1 MEYVRILRRRW
12 LVVAVAVLVGA
23 VAGYLT
29 APGTG
34 TEAPRFAATHTLL
47 DDAGGFNLEQ
57 GINLEQAALL
67 VTTGDVPVEAAER
80 LDPEIDVDVRGEADY
95 ETSSLTVTAEADDP
109 ADAVAAANV
118 YAEELLEALSE
129 GGQLSYTE
137 QLAQAQVVVDET
149 QPVFDDLRSQLV
161 TVADDDPQRPVV
173 EAAFVDASDRLREA
187 NAAVD
192 ALELDGPRDGPL
204 RTLEAA
210 TEGRVVTP
218 EGVRAPE
225 SKAARALLFAVF
237 GLLLGIGAAFATERL
252 DTRVRGRADAERAFG
267 VPVIGEIPP
276 MPTSRRNRDVLVA
289 VARPAAPAVEAFRAL
304 RTVLLFAAD
313 HGPDGAAPESET
325 PPGRVVIVTSAAAGE
340 GKTTTAANLAA
351 VLAEVGNRVLV
362 VSADFRRPRIHA
374 LLGRDLEP
382 GMVDVFASA
391 GRLSLDGL
399 ELATSIPGIWLLA
412 SGAPTANPAPYLR
425 EAAALVDAARDLF
438 DFIVVDTAPLL
449 VANDASELTAAADA
463 VLVIARADHTHRSAA
478 SHAIQL
484 LQRIEAPVLG
494 VVVVGANDTPT
505 AYSYYRYRYYG
516 ETERPWWRP
525 KPRRRPARG
534 HDARHDGPGA
544 EPAGR
549 DTDGTAADRGAD
561 KPAPAAVTGNGSGA
575 GDAKT
580 GSTTATGD
588 AVAATRDPGA

>member
-47 DDAGGFNLEQ
+47 NDAGGV
-57 GINLEQAALL
+57 NLEQAALL

-80 LDPEIDVDVRGEADY
+80 LDPELDVDVGASADI
-95 ETSSLTVTAEADDP
+95 ETSSLAVTAVADNPD
-109 ADAVAAANV
+109 DAVAAANV
-118 YAEELLEALSE
+118 YAEELLEALTE
-129 GGQLSYTE
+129 GGQQAYDE
-137 QLAQAQVVVDET
+137 QLAQAQAIVDET
-149 QPVFDDLRSQLV
+149 QPQLDDLRAQLAAI
-161 TVADDDPQRPVV
+161 ADDDPQLSVID
-173 EAAFVDASDRLREA
+173 AAFADANSRLREA
-187 NAAVD
+187 NATID
-192 ALELDGPRDGPL
+192 ALELEGPPDGPL
-204 RTLEAA
+204 RTLEVA
-210 TEGRVVTP
+210 TTGSEVTP

-225 SKAARALLFAVF
+225 SKSARALLLAVF
-237 GLLLGIGAAFATERL
+237 GLVLGVGAAFAAERL
-252 DTRVRGRADAERAFG
+252 DSRIRGRADAERAFG

-313 HGPDGAAPESET
+313 HGVDDAAPASDK

-351 VLAEVGNRVLV
+351 VLAEVGKRVLV
-362 VSADFRRPRIHA
+362 VSADLRRPRIHA
-374 LLGRDLEP
+374 LFGREFKP
-382 GMVDVFASA
+382 GMVDVFSSA
-391 GRLSLDGL
+391 GMVSLDDL
-399 ELATSIPGIWLLA
+399 DLSTSVPGIRLLA

-449 VANDASELTAAADA
+449 VANDASELTGAADA

-484 LQRIEAPVLG
+484 LQRIDAPVLG

-505 AYSYYRYRYYG
+505 AYSYYRNRYYG
-516 ETERPWWRP
+516 ESERPWWRR
-525 KPRRRPARG
+525 KPQRRSSGDRGGELADRLADYGDKGDGTDRPASSTMVSTRNG
-534 HDARHDGPGA
+534 DGA
-544 EPAGR
+544 KAGP
-549 DTDGTAADRGAD
+549 TATTGAD
-561 KPAPAAVTGNGSGA
+561 
-575 GDAKT
+575 
-580 GSTTATGD
+580 D
-588 AVAATRDPGA
+588 AVAATRDPRA

>member
-1 MEYVRILRRRW
+1 MELVEYVRILRRRW

-34 TEAPRFAATHTLL
+34 TDAPRFAATHTLL
-47 DDAGGFNLEQ
+47 NDAGGV
-57 GINLEQAALL
+57 NLEQAALL

-80 LDPEIDVDVRGEADY
+80 LDPEIDVDVRSEAQS

-118 YAEELLEALSE
+118 YAEELLEALT
-129 GGQLSYTE
+129 GDGQRAYTE
-137 QLAQAQVVVDET
+137 QLAQAEAVVEET
-149 QPVFDDLRSQLV
+149 RPVLDDLRSQLT
-161 TVADDDPQRPVV
+161 TVAAADPQRPVV
-173 EAAFVDASDRLREA
+173 EAAFDDASGRLREA
-187 NAAVD
+187 NAAID
-192 ALELDGPRDGPL
+192 ALELNGPPDGPL

-225 SKAARALLFAVF
+225 SKSARALLLAVF
-237 GLLLGIGAAFATERL
+237 GLLLGIGAAFAAERL

-276 MPTSRRNRDVLVA
+276 LPTSRRNRDVLVA

-313 HGPDGAAPESET
+313 HGPDGAAPESEK

-351 VLAEVGNRVLV
+351 VLAEVGKRVLV
-362 VSADFRRPRIHA
+362 VSADLRRPRIHA
-374 LLGRDLEP
+374 LFGRELKP
-382 GMVDVFASA
+382 GMVDVFSS
-391 GRLSLDGL
+391 GGMVSLDDL
-399 ELATSIPGIWLLA
+399 ELNTSVPGIRLLA

-463 VLVIARADHTHRSAA
+463 VLVIARADHTRRSAA

-484 LQRIEAPVLG
+484 LQRIDAPVLG
-494 VVVVGANDTPT
+494 VVVVGASDTPT
-505 AYSYYRYRYYG
+505 AYSYYRNRYYG
-516 ETERPWWRP
+516 ESERPWWRR
-525 KPRRRPARG
+525 KPQRRSSEGR
-534 HDARHDGPGA
+534 DARDEDLGVAWSGDD
-544 EPAGR
+544 AG
-549 DTDGTAADRGAD
+549 DDSSNADE
-561 KPAPAAVTGNGSGA
+561 PAPAAVTGTRNGKA
-575 GDAKT
+575 GP
-580 GSTTATGD
+580 TTATGADD